1 MNYPSPLWRL
11 PKIHR
16 GACQCITATVST
28 SAVVYKFP
36 EGRAGRTKVARKPPR
51 YVCSCELM
59 EFMCQFVDFLYPGA
73 LILALPHSCVFI
85 QLREKRL
92 FKSVFIFTS
101 HLSYVLNLVCFF
113 SRMSVILFRF
123 RNRFHT
129 ERVSLWVIK

>member
-1 MNYPSPLWRL
+1 MHYPSPLWRL

-113 SRMSVILFRF
+113 LAHVCDSLPLSESFF
-123 RNRFHT
+123 T